1 MKPDQ
6 VDVVAF
12 AVLRDL
18 EQVQYSEKS
27 GLPRQ
32 LMSDVRQ
39 PDRLDREDLDFAII
53 HTVSAA
59 HRDMRACPDSDGACD
74 LSAADAI
81 AESLRK
87 HHVEAFGA
95 A

>member
-1 MKPDQ
+1 MKSDQ

-12 AVLRDL
+12 AMLRDL
-18 EQVQYSEKS
+18 EQVQYAEKS
-27 GLPRQ
+27 GFPCQ
-32 LMSDVRQ
+32 LVSNVRQ
-39 PDRLDREDLDFAII
+39 SNRLDREDLDFAVI

-87 HHVEAFGA
+87 HHVEAFGTA
-95 A
+95 